1 MRFAIAQHLRSFLT
15 GKSPLPSQIE
25 EGEIAINFPDQ
36 KLYSKDEDGIIVQV
50 GAGRLDS
57 LTNVSNA
64 IPDNKQI
71 LQFNN
76 SIWEG
81 KTLSPS
87 IQVALTGPITGS
99 NTRILVNL
107 ESNVITIPTT
117 VTPNSIVLTRDTTG
131 YYVGNLVSN
140 SGIYTSYIPGE
151 DSFPR
156 IWIGQNV
163 DTTSNVLF
171 NNVEATANVNASNT
185 RTSGNSS
192 VIGRITTGSV
202 VGIGAGFQNE
212 VWITTSQTW
221 NIPDGVDTFYIMAM
235 GGAGSGGSA
244 QSGLLAPTR
253 YGCGGNSGAVCWKT
267 YKRVNGVNSVSITVG
282 AGGVVT
288 TVGQKTNGG
297 NTSVTYNSQ
306 TMTANGG
313 AAGNHWDETHNTT
326 SALFSGAD
334 FGIVG
339 TIGEYGG
346 TGGNL
351 GSGNGSPLGFGLRT
365 PMPYQGSAMTG
376 MNGIGYNSP
385 GAGGTTGTAN
395 SSRRG
400 GNGTGGFV
408 LIKY

>member
-64 IPDNKQI
+64 IPNNKQI

-151 DSFPR
+151 DSMPR

-244 QSGLLAPTR
+244 STGSSAPDR
-253 YGCGGNSGAVCWKT
+253 HGHGGNSGSVCWKT
-267 YKRVNGVNSVSITVG
+267 YKRVNGVNSVAVTVG
-282 AGGVVT
+282 AGGVIAALN
-288 TVGQKTNGG
+288 QKANGG
-297 NTSVTYNSQ
+297 SSSVVYNSQ

-313 AAGNHWDETHNTT
+313 TAGNHYNENHNITPAT
-326 SALFSGAD
+326 FSGAD
-334 FGIVG
+334 FGIPGTVG
-339 TIGEYGG
+339 DYGG
-346 TGGNL
+346 TNDNV
-351 GSGNGSPLGFGLRT
+351 GSGNGSPLGFGLAT
-365 PMPYQGSAMTG
+365 PMYRGGNASKG
-376 MNGIGYNSP
+376 MSGIGYNSP
-385 GAGGTTGTAN
+385 GAGGAT
-395 SSRRG
+395 G
-400 GNGTGGFV
+400 GNSGSRKGGDGTGGFV

>member
-1 MRFAIAQHLRSFLT
+1 MKFSFVKHIRSFLS
-15 GKSPLPSQIE
+15 GKIPLPSDLE
-25 EGEIAINFPDQ
+25 EGELAINFPDQ
-36 KLYSKDEDGIIVQV
+36 KIFSKSNSNTIVQV
-50 GAGRLDS
+50 AAGKLHS
-57 LTNVSNA
+57 LTDVSN
-64 IPDNKQI
+64 ISGTNKQI
-71 LQFNN
+71 LQFDN
-76 SIWEG
+76 SQWVG

-87 IQVALTGPITGS
+87 IQVTLTGPITGTV
-99 NTRILVNL
+99 TRTLSNL
-107 ESNVITIPTT
+107 ESNVFTIATS

-131 YYVGNLVSN
+131 HYVGNIVSN

-151 DSFPR
+151 DSIPR

-163 DTTSNVLF
+163 DTTSNVTF
-171 NNVEATANVNASNT
+171 NNVTATANVNASSS
-185 RTSGNSS
+185 RISGNSS
-192 VIGRITTGSV
+192 VIGRITSGSI

-212 VWITTSQTW
+212 IWITSSQTW

-244 QSGLLAPTR
+244 ESGLLAPTR

-267 YKRVNGVNSVSITVG
+267 YKRVNGVNSVSITIG
-282 AGGVVT
+282 TGGVVT
-288 TVGQKTNGG
+288 TVGQKANGG

-313 AAGNHWDETHNTT
+313 ASGNHWGESHNTT

-339 TIGEYGG
+339 TIGDYGG

-365 PMPYQGSAMTG
+365 PMPYQGGAMIG
-376 MNGIGYNSP
+376 MSGIGYNSP